1 MKSPFFWV
9 YCPIRLVGFGRALLL
24 EILQMVRRLPIFR
37 PCRVILPPSAV
48 ASFVRDMR
56 AFLAE
61 SNDSKRDE
69 IAARQLDVLE
79 KFRLP
84 QERDLRLSD
93 VKEMFLQMRDHV

>member
-1 MKSPFFWV
+1 
-9 YCPIRLVGFGRALLL
+9 
-24 EILQMVRRLPIFR
+24 MVRRLPIFR

-48 ASFVRDMR
+48 ASFVRDMH

-61 SNDSKRDE
+61 TNAINRDE
-69 IAARQLDVLE
+69 IATRQLNVLE

-93 VKEMFLQMRDHV
+93 VKEMFLLMRDHV

>member
-1 MKSPFFWV
+1 
-9 YCPIRLVGFGRALLL
+9 
-24 EILQMVRRLPIFR
+24 MVRRLPIFR

-61 SNDSKRDE
+61 SNDIKRDE

>member
-1 MKSPFFWV
+1 
-9 YCPIRLVGFGRALLL
+9 
-24 EILQMVRRLPIFR
+24 
-37 PCRVILPPSAV
+37 
-48 ASFVRDMR
+48 MR

-61 SNDSKRDE
+61 SNVTKRDE

>member
-1 MKSPFFWV
+1 M
-9 YCPIRLVGFGRALLL
+9 
-24 EILQMVRRLPIFR
+24 
-37 PCRVILPPSAV
+37 ILPPSAV

-61 SNDSKRDE
+61 SNDTKRDE

-93 VKEMFLQMRDHV
+93 VREMFLQMSDHV